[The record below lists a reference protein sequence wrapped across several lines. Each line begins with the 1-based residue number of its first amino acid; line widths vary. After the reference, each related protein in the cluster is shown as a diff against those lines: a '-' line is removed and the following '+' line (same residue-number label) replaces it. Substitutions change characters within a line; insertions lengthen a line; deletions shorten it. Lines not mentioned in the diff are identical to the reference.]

1 MIKFTLKHLNNVI
14 VVLLVAFGGL
24 FLSGDI
30 HAQSVARSCD
40 DDPIVLTSADFIGAN
55 ATVESEAGSATVVE
69 VGDIFRFNDVSAGID
84 CLVSVDAFIN
94 GASINSID
102 NLDATT
108 GAIGGFD
115 RAFQPVIEGDPGVN
129 GQEVVFTFNFVVANT
144 NISQAVSVY
153 LTALDLD
160 SNVAGDVER
169 VKLEIP
175 DAYYTNGANSQINIT
190 QTPTQIIG
198 ESNGSGIVNGI
209 NVDDSYSF
217 TGYYNSFSSIEY
229 TISKDGYNGGL
240 GFEDRQF
247 SLLFEDVPYSPE
259 ESVLL
264 TNPIIC
270 GQVFVDGAPR
280 AGVAVNLTGDST
292 QTTTTDANGQYSF
305 TVSGNG
311 NFTITETD
319 LSGTVSLSDVDAGND
334 NIINVAITNFESSQ
348 ENDFFDSILVSVGDV
363 TVVEGDDGS
372 TVVANFPV
380 TLGAP
385 ADVNTTV
392 TFTVSNGT
400 GTLGDADY
408 VAPTVL
414 TVVIPAGQTSGV
426 FPVTINGDDKI
437 ENNEQFSVSIASVSS
452 GTINPAAN
460 TGVGTITNDDTPG
473 VVSVSTEEEL
483 EGTSLVHDV
492 VVTESIVAEVYPFV
506 ISNNSTEDEDYT
518 LPTSAEFTNGVVL
531 NNDGTITVPAGV
543 TDFTVTVPTT
553 DDAIDEEAEVYD
565 LTVGGVA
572 ATGTITDND
581 DTVVSI
587 DDVVVVEGD
596 AGAVNAD
603 FTVSLTN
610 PADTA
615 TTVTF
620 TVTDDSAENAGNSVE
635 GGNDYE
641 VPTTLTVTI
650 PAGETEGTVT
660 VVVNGDETVEA
671 DEDFLVTLTATDNGT
686 ITTTVG
692 DNIGTGTITN
702 DDATVVSVGPVTV
715 IEGNDGTTVLAEFP
729 VSLTSPADTDTVVTF
744 TVTDGSGTLGGAD
757 YVAPT
762 ELTVTIPAGQTTA
775 VFPVT
780 VNGDDVVESDE
791 EFTVT
796 IVSTTNGSIDP
807 LASTAK
813 GTITND
819 DTAGVVSV
827 STEEELEGTS
837 LVHDVVVVESAD
849 AEVYPFVIS
858 NDSTEDEDYTLPTDA
873 EFTNGVVLNN
883 DGTITV
889 PAGVTDF
896 AVTVPTTDDAIDEE
910 AEVYDLTVGTVAATG
925 TITDNDDAGVVSVS
939 TEEELEGTSLVH
951 DVVVVE
957 SADAEV
963 YPFVISNDST
973 EDEDYTLPTDAE
985 FTNGVV
991 LNNDGTITVPAGVTD
1006 FAVTV
1011 PTTDDAIDEEAE
1023 VYDLTV
1029 GTVAATGTITDNDDA
1044 GVVSVSTE
1052 EELEGTSLVHD
1063 VVVVESADAEVYPF
1077 VISNDSTEDEDY
1089 TLPTD
1094 AEFTNGVVLNNDGT
1108 ITVPAGVT
1116 DFTVTVPTT
1125 DDAIDEE
1132 AEVYDLTVG
1141 GVAATGR

>member
-1 MIKFTLKHLNNVI
+1 MIKFTLKHFNNVI
-14 VVLLVAFGGL
+14 VILLITFGGL
-24 FLSGDI
+24 FLSGNI
-30 HAQSVARSCD
+30 HAQSVPRSCD

-55 ATVESEAGSATVVE
+55 ATVESEAGSPAVIE

-94 GASINSID
+94 GASISSID

-108 GAIGGFD
+108 GAVGGFD

-160 SNVAGDVER
+160 SNIAGDVER

-247 SLLFEDVPYSPE
+247 SLLFEDVEYSPE

-363 TVVEGDDGS
+363 TVIEGDDGS

-385 ADVNTTV
+385 SDVDTTV

-483 EGTSLVHDV
+483 EGTALVHDV
-492 VVTESIVAEVYPFV
+492 VVTESIV
-506 ISNNSTEDEDYT
+506 
-518 LPTSAEFTNGVVL
+518 
-531 NNDGTITVPAGV
+531 
-543 TDFTVTVPTT
+543 
-553 DDAIDEEAEVYD
+553 
-565 LTVGGVA
+565 
-572 ATGTITDND
+572 
-581 DTVVSI
+581 
-587 DDVVVVEGD
+587 
-596 AGAVNAD
+596 
-603 FTVSLTN
+603 
-610 PADTA
+610 
-615 TTVTF
+615 
-620 TVTDDSAENAGNSVE
+620 
-635 GGNDYE
+635 
-641 VPTTLTVTI
+641 
-650 PAGETEGTVT
+650 
-660 VVVNGDETVEA
+660 
-671 DEDFLVTLTATDNGT
+671 
-686 ITTTVG
+686 
-692 DNIGTGTITN
+692 
-702 DDATVVSVGPVTV
+702 
-715 IEGNDGTTVLAEFP
+715 
-729 VSLTSPADTDTVVTF
+729 
-744 TVTDGSGTLGGAD
+744 
-757 YVAPT
+757 
-762 ELTVTIPAGQTTA
+762 
-775 VFPVT
+775 
-780 VNGDDVVESDE
+780 
-791 EFTVT
+791 
-796 IVSTTNGSIDP
+796 
-807 LASTAK
+807 
-813 GTITND
+813 
-819 DTAGVVSV
+819 
-827 STEEELEGTS
+827 
-837 LVHDVVVVESAD
+837 

-873 EFTNGVVLNN
+873 EFTNGVVLN
-883 DGTITV
+883 G
-889 PAGVTDF
+889 
-896 AVTVPTTDDAIDEE
+896 
-910 AEVYDLTVGTVAATG
+910 
-925 TITDNDDAGVVSVS
+925 
-939 TEEELEGTSLVH
+939 
-951 DVVVVE
+951 
-957 SADAEV
+957 
-963 YPFVISNDST
+963 
-973 EDEDYTLPTDAE
+973 
-985 FTNGVV
+985 
-991 LNNDGTITVPAGVTD
+991 
-1006 FAVTV
+1006 
-1011 PTTDDAIDEEAE
+1011 
-1023 VYDLTV
+1023 
-1029 GTVAATGTITDNDDA
+1029 
-1044 GVVSVSTE
+1044 
-1052 EELEGTSLVHD
+1052 
-1063 VVVVESADAEVYPF
+1063 
-1077 VISNDSTEDEDY
+1077 
-1089 TLPTD
+1089 
-1094 AEFTNGVVLNNDGT
+1094 DGT

-1132 AEVYDLTVG
+1132 
-1141 GVAATGR
+1141 